1 MSTVLRS
8 RCLADAKLFKFN
20 KAELGDPG
28 VNSAEFRATDIAHLN
43 QRSALAWL
51 SMNGWVRFEN
61 VAVIMLAGEQSAEN
75 KLI

>member
-1 MSTVLRS
+1 
-8 RCLADAKLFKFN
+8 
-20 KAELGDPG
+20 
-28 VNSAEFRATDIAHLN
+28 VNLAEFRTTDIAHPN

-61 VAVIMLAGEQSAEN
+61 VAVIMRAGEQSVEN